1 MITLGGGLMYEIGDK
16 IFYPMHGAG
25 VIESVEEK
33 EILGEKQL
41 YYIIKMPYR
50 EMQVMIPKG
59 KISKLNIRP
68 LVNSTIIDDV
78 LTHFH
83 EGETEPTTNPSHRYR
98 NNMNKLKSGDIY
110 EGSQVIRDLTRLS
123 KIKTLGTDEKALLD
137 QAQQLFISELVL
149 VNDIKKE
156 DATEMLIKVIQE

>member
-1 MITLGGGLMYEIGDK
+1 MYQVGDK

-59 KISKLNIRP
+59 KISHLNVRP
-68 LVNSTIIDDV
+68 LVNANIIDDV
-78 LTHFH
+78 LTKFH
-83 EGETEPTTNPSHRYR
+83 EGETEPTANPSHRFR
-98 NNMNKLKSGDIY
+98 NNMNKLKTGDIY
-110 EGSQVIRDLTRLS
+110 DGSEVIRDLTRLS
-123 KIKTLGTDEKALLD
+123 RVKTLGTDEKALLD
-137 QAQQLFISELVL
+137 QAQQLLISELSL
-149 VNDIKKE
+149 VNNIEKE
-156 DATEMLIKVIQE
+156 DATEILIKVIHE